1 MAVRSAG
8 CASKGYMIAS
18 GPLSRT
24 GIGLSSSQYANSTSW
39 RVVFSRGGG
48 ERGWGGAPPPPTL
61 TSRPAPARRPPRST
75 PGDMGGPALGSR
87 PPVASLLPPR
97 GAPQLGAARRWGVA
111 PQSLRSCPQGAL
123 PSLGR
128 PGAGATQKNARG
140 PEIGG
145 PRAHDP

>member
-1 MAVRSAG
+1 MSPPV
-8 CASKGYMIAS
+8 ASLL
-18 GPLSRT
+18 PPR
-24 GIGLSSSQYANSTSW
+24 
-39 RVVFSRGGG
+39 
-48 ERGWGGAPPPPTL
+48 GAPQLGAARRWGMSPP
-61 TSRPAPARRPPRST
+61 SRFAPAPKGRS
-75 PGDMGGPALGSR
+75 PAWGGPALGSR

-97 GAPQLGAARRWGVA
+97 GAPQLGAARRWDVA